1 MKSLSH
7 FVLALGTCAAM
18 ASSLTHAAAFQNG
31 SFELPGFPSGN
42 DVIGDINV
50 AALPGWV
57 GDGDSSRQSVF
68 YERSG
73 AFFEFRALDGI
84 ASVGFGG
91 LASSGGRISQTF
103 DTVVGQS
110 YTVKYFTTAQ
120 QTGSGAQSYLADVL
134 SLVSSGGFV
143 PTASQAGDI
152 PVGNNAW
159 VEHSFSFVAQ
169 SGTSK
174 LRFADTSDGAAA
186 AGINWALDAVSVT
199 SAISVTPVP
208 EPSTYA
214 MMLLGLAATAGL
226 ARKKSAKAKRTEG

>member
-7 FVLALGTCAAM
+7 FVLALGACAAM
-18 ASSLTHAAAFQNG
+18 ASPVAHAAAFQNG
-31 SFELPGFPSGN
+31 SFELPGFSGGIAVLPAGGG
-42 DVIGDINV
+42 VIT
-50 AALPGWV
+50 GWF
-57 GDGDSSRQSVF
+57 S
-68 YERSG
+68 
-73 AFFEFRALDGI
+73 DGI
-84 ASVGFGG
+84 TTGEAVFWERNGFFDVLARDGVHAIGFGG
-91 LASSGGRISQTF
+91 SGASGGRISQSF
-103 DTVVGQS
+103 DTVIGES

-120 QTGSGAQSYLADVL
+120 QSGSGAQSYFADVL
-134 SLVSSGGFV
+134 GTSPSGG
-143 PTASQAGDI
+143 PILLASQAGEI

-159 VEHSFSFVAQ
+159 VERSFSFVAQ

-174 LRFADTSDGAAA
+174 LRFADTSNGAAA